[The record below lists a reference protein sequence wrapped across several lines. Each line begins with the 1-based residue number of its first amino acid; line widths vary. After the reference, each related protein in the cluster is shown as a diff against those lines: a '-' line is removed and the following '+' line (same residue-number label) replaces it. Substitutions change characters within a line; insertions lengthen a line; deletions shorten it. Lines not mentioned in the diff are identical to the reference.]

1 MKKTLST
8 VVAIVLGLM
17 TLTVPARAADATN
30 GGCPPPF
37 TRATLAEGIAL
48 ALLLHPELDPAL
60 VVQIVTDDFNSVNHN
75 GDAYYCYL
83 QVKSGFIL
91 IDNNA
96 A

>member
-1 MKKTLST
+1 
-8 VVAIVLGLM
+8 M
-17 TLTVPARAADATN
+17 TLTVPARAADAN

-48 ALLLHPELDPAL
+48 ALLLHPELDPA
-60 VVQIVTDDFNSVNHN
+60 VVIQIVTDDFNSVNHN